1 MQAVGGELQVQPSG
15 STTSL
20 DQMRTEVRGR
30 VTAVQQSAASPDS
43 ALSAVPAEA
52 DPELAAARPELQTA
66 SQRAQSAVEQ
76 LGAAVGKVADAGTA
90 AEAAA
95 GLPGL
100 KAALTGTAND
110 LQAYLESLRTTVNGG
125 EEAIRSSFGAA
136 PACKDVAATP

>member
-1 MQAVGGELQVQPSG
+1 M
-15 STTSL
+15 
-20 DQMRTEVRGR
+20 
-30 VTAVQQSAASPDS
+30 
-43 ALSAVPAEA
+43 
-52 DPELAAARPELQTA
+52 QTA

-76 LGAAVGKVADAGTA
+76 LCAAVGKVADAGTA